1 MELAEPE
8 VREILFEK
16 SDDFRALAE
25 QHAEYESRLGEL
37 TSKALPTEQERV
49 EETEIKKRKLF
60 LKDQMAAMIRD
71 YRREQLTP
79 VAH

>member
-1 MELAEPE
+1 MELAEPQ
-8 VREILFEK
+8 VRSILLEE

-25 QHAEYESRLGEL
+25 QHAEYESRLDEL
-37 TSKALPTEQERV
+37 LSKQLPTEQERV

-71 YRREQLTP
+71 YRRGKLTA